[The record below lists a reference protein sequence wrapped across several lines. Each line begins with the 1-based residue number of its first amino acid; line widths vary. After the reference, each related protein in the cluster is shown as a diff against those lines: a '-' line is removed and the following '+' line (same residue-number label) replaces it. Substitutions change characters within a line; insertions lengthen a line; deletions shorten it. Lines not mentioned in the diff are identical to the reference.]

1 MSNEPKMHPELSRRI
16 EEVAE
21 QYRRRLTVRGWMR
34 FGIATFMLTSL
45 FTALQIGVNGDANQ
59 TWTLIA
65 AYLLA
70 ECIALGALLIRPM
83 LSPISARRIALYI
96 DEHHPELE
104 NRIISAFDFGTEEH
118 EDVSSWM
125 IEQLLADTATRL
137 RTKSLDDVVDHRQT
151 VRSAMWLTGFLC
163 FSLAIVGIYR
173 EAWVPG
179 APIRD
184 SVDGRRVQSLPFSV
198 EPGNVRVRRGDNQTV
213 LVRTAQANLSVKVHW
228 RDGNGVWQQVDAAQ
242 SSSDKVYFKQFSNVQ
257 NDIQYRVELDK
268 RHSDTYQIA
277 MWTPPEVE
285 TINLTYH
292 YPEYTQI
299 PTREEPNSG
308 NITALEGSIVDVS
321 VVANKPLSRAELAF
335 KSGER
340 VMLEPSADST
350 VWEFPL
356 EIVESDR
363 YMVMLYDMDGE
374 ASEYAPEYTVAM
386 LRDRAPEIDIDFPR
400 GDNEVT
406 LLEELAFD
414 FSVTD
419 DFGFS
424 EFGIQYEIAGKEPV
438 RIPLSDDATLVKMSE
453 GHHEIELDDLNLEV
467 GDFITWT
474 VWAKDTHPLRGEYE
488 DMGDPFF
495 FEIRPFKMLY
505 SEAMSGSGQGGGQ
518 PADDLAQGQKDVL
531 IATWNLRRDSK
542 YMDEEEFTEKRGII
556 VEKQT
561 QLQGMAAEM
570 NAPGAPPEIA
580 QLVERMANSRE
591 ALNRAGLPD
600 PKKALSE
607 ATTQQQV
614 SSRLIAK
621 LKGREAEVQQQQGGG
636 GGGGG
641 SQQPDI
647 SDLEMARNKNFY
659 EEENATREQQ
669 EQTDAVLDRIKEL
682 TQRQQNTN
690 EELAKL
696 ISEMQ
701 LANTEAEKEDVR
713 RKLEKLEEELK
724 KSLEEADKA
733 RQELSSESVS
743 NEQAREAQ
751 EALANARHQ
760 MQRSLEQLEREELQ
774 KARAAGARAMDALQD
789 IQESLKQFSRGM
801 AAKRMA
807 ELQEQMEA
815 LQKDQADV
823 LEKTNEGLEEHAK
836 PGLKNSEQN
845 DARKEQLLQQK
856 EEMAEKFTT
865 MMEEASELAER
876 GKQTQELMS
885 RKLGDW
891 LRETSKEGILEDI
904 EESGELVQYDIWES
918 AITEELDIAERLND
932 AQEKLARVADA
943 ITDDNLEGMQK
954 ALGHLDELLES
965 EEMQMAQAGEQ
976 GEPGAQGQQAGEQ
989 SEEGQ
994 GQQSGEKSQEGQGQ
1008 GQSESE
1014 SEQTG
1019 QQPGRGEQP
1028 GEQRQEGQSG
1038 QPGEQPGQGQGQQPG
1053 EGEGQGQ
1060 GQGEGEQQGS
1070 SPTAGQPNQQG
1081 GQQSSRGGNPDGG
1094 AASGGGGQDDMMRN
1108 FAQDQYRN
1116 WIQELRD
1123 AESLLP
1129 EESPVRDQIT
1139 RIREDIE
1146 AIRQDWKNRK
1156 RPPQFELFL
1165 KVAARPL
1172 EQAADQLQN
1181 EIEKELGEKEFVM
1194 VDDGDIPE
1202 RYQGHVAQYFKG
1214 LSEAETAEN
1223 TPR

>member
-1 MSNEPKMHPELSRRI
+1 MSNEAKMHPELSRRI
-16 EEVAE
+16 EEVAD
-21 QYRRRLTVRGWMR
+21 QYRRRQTLRGWMQ

-65 AYLLA
+65 VYLIA
-70 ECIALGALLIRPM
+70 ECIALGVLLIRPM
-83 LSPISARRIALYI
+83 LNPISSRRIALYI

-104 NRIISAFDFGTEEH
+104 NRIISAFDFGTELH
-118 EDVSSWM
+118 EDASSWM

-137 RTKSLDDVVDHRQT
+137 KTKSLDDVVDHRQT

-163 FSLAIVGIYR
+163 FSLAIVGTYR

-184 SVDGRRVQSLPFSV
+184 SVEGSRIRSLPFSV

-213 LVRTAQANLSVKVHW
+213 LVRTAQPNLSVKVHW
-228 RDGNGVWQQVDAAQ
+228 REGNGVWQQVEAAQ

-257 NDIQYRVELDK
+257 SDIQYRVELDN

-299 PTREEPNSG
+299 PSREEPNSG
-308 NITALEGSIVDVS
+308 NITALEGSIVDIS
-321 VVANKPLSRAELAF
+321 VVANKPLSRAELVF
-335 KSGER
+335 KSGGT
-340 VMLEPSADST
+340 VTLDGLADST

-356 EIVESDR
+356 EVLESDK
-363 YMVMLYDMDGE
+363 YVVILYDLEGDT
-374 ASEYAPEYTVAM
+374 SEYNPEYTVAM

-424 EFGIQYEIAGKEPV
+424 EFGIQYEIAGKGPV
-438 RIPLSDDATLVKMSE
+438 RISLSTDTTLVKASE

-474 VWAKDTHPLRGEYE
+474 VWAKDTHPSRGEYE
-488 DMGDPFF
+488 DLGDPFF

-505 SEAMSGSGQGGGQ
+505 SEAMSGAGQGGGQ
-518 PADDLAQGQKDVL
+518 QADDLAQGQKDVL

-542 YMDEEEFTEKRGII
+542 YMDEEEFNEKRGII

-580 QLVERMANSRE
+580 LLVERMAGSRE

-621 LKGREAEVQQQQGGG
+621 LKGREAEVQQQKGGG

-647 SDLEMARNKNFY
+647 SDLELARNKNFY

-713 RKLEKLEEELK
+713 RKLEKLEEEIR

-789 IQESLKQFSRGM
+789 MQESLKQFSRGM

-815 LQKDQADV
+815 LQKDQAEV
-823 LEKTNEGLEEHAK
+823 LQKTNEGLREHAK
-836 PGLKNSEQN
+836 PGLKNAEQS
-845 DARKEQLLQQK
+845 DARKEQLLQKK

-904 EESGELVQYDIWES
+904 EDSGEFVRYDIWES
-918 AITEELDIAERLND
+918 AIAEELDIAERLNN
-932 AQEKLARVADA
+932 AQEKLARVANA
-943 ITDDNLEGMQK
+943 ITDDDLEGMQK

-965 EEMQMAQAGEQ
+965 EEMQMTQAGEQ
-976 GEPGAQGQQAGEQ
+976 GESGAQGQQPGEQ
-989 SEEGQ
+989 SEQGQ
-994 GQQSGEKSQEGQGQ
+994 GQQPGEESQEGQGQ
-1008 GQSESE
+1008 GQSESG
-1014 SEQTG
+1014 QTG
-1019 QQPGRGEQP
+1019 QQPGQGEQP
-1028 GEQRQEGQSG
+1028 GEQGQEGQSG
-1038 QPGEQPGQGQGQQPG
+1038 QPGQQPGEGQGQQPG
-1053 EGEGQGQ
+1053 EQPG
-1060 GQGEGEQQGS
+1060 QGS

-1081 GQQSSRGGNPDGG
+1081 GQQNSRGGNPDGG
-1094 AASGGGGQDDMMRN
+1094 AARGGGGQDDMMRN

-1129 EESPVRDQIT
+1129 EKSPVRGQIT

-1146 AIRQDWKNRK
+1146 AIRREWKNRK
-1156 RPPQFELFL
+1156 RPPQFDLFL

-1214 LSEAETAEN
+1214 LSEAESAEII
-1223 TPR
+1223 RR